1 MNLLRRRTRDL
12 TASLLR
18 AGRFRERTSRRARH
32 RKSRLPS
39 SQVIAQDQGSVVKG
53 VMGAIEQRHRAA
65 PGGIENGI
73 PRIRARVQFLPISP
87 LKLFPAIYPMAE
99 PLPELR
105 ARCNLLRPRIRHEI
119 LLLHASR
126 PEAFHQDPP
135 AISAPGRVIC
145 ALDPN
150 HGVDTNERLLG
161 EQLLEH
167 PCFELPAR
175 LRDPVGRTRE
185 DQSLRV
191 PPTERDLELILVEA
205 GSVIAQSDSV
215 I

>member
-1 MNLLRRRTRDL
+1 VSTRRTGTRLADMNLLRRRTRDL

-167 PCFELPAR
+167 PVSSFLRVCATRSEELE
-175 LRDPVGRTRE
+175 RTRVSE
-185 DQSLRV
+185 CPRRKETWS
-191 PPTERDLELILVEA
+191 
-205 GSVIAQSDSV
+205 
-215 I
+215 